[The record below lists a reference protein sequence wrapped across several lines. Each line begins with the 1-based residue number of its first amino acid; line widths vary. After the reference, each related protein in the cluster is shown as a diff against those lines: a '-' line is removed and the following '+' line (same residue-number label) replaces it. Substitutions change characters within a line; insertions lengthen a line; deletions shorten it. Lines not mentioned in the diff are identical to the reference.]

1 MRSIRLSLIVYFLLL
16 LAGAWAVASWLVYGF
31 ATHNLQAKQLSAR
44 DLLQKEFDE
53 RCHQEKEAFDD
64 RLFAKASI
72 VAHYMQTQIQWEQA
86 RIAQSVS
93 LGVMNESQAHMFGV
107 LWVYQTSTTRIP
119 GLPYSISPFAPSLI
133 RKLVTQIKIKESDLP
148 R

>member
-1 MRSIRLSLIVYFLLL
+1 
-16 LAGAWAVASWLVYGF
+16 
-31 ATHNLQAKQLSAR
+31 
-44 DLLQKEFDE
+44 
-53 RCHQEKEAFDD
+53 
-64 RLFAKASI
+64 
-72 VAHYMQTQIQWEQA
+72 QA

-119 GLPYSISPFAPSLI
+119 GLLYSISPFAPSLI

-148 R
+148 REPREGDGPFPAEYFQIDSDSGVSWPPATPEAPPLFRPDTFDPNRLIESKIDDVTLATGKTVRRIQLKFSPTRQQFS